1 MRKNNLKWVNY
12 WFLTFIVILSWTY
25 FHSCLLTLLQLYVF
39 NRFFHPVIPRI
50 WKYSILDYFSLRSKS
65 REDSKYDYLR
75 LSLVWQW
82 FSLLTSSLPFP
93 LNFPEIL
100 LKWNRRIIGW
110 GRVRKRERE
119 KEKSFCEG
127 RKWFVIQSWISLH
140 KVLVKSHIFP
150 INRENNWPFIFN

>member
-1 MRKNNLKWVNY
+1 MLWSFSDSRGPPMAPSGSPTAQMDDLVFHGKARYKILLWDDLTVKRDLKLKAPLRKNNLKWVNY

-93 LNFPEIL
+93 LNFPE
-100 LKWNRRIIGW
+100 KY
-110 GRVRKRERE
+110 
-119 KEKSFCEG
+119 
-127 RKWFVIQSWISLH
+127 
-140 KVLVKSHIFP
+140 
-150 INRENNWPFIFN
+150 